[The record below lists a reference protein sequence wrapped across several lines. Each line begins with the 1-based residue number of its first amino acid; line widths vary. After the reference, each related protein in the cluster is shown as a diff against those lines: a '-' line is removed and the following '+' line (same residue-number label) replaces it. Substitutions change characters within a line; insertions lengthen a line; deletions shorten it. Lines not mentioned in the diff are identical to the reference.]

1 MTLLGYDNDP
11 EQKSDQ
17 SEDTDPLNVISPGY
31 DNTPRLSSGNI
42 TIGVDGS
49 AKKDEREFYLYRAR
63 EGEEEAQVVAG
74 EKVNNLEIKF
84 VTLPGLVTNVAD
96 KHQLDRLTKQFWRP
110 VLKKRE
116 GINKF
121 INNLVLAGD
130 VELMQR
136 AFIQFPNLENVVLNP
151 FNKDKK

>member
-1 MTLLGYDNDP
+1 MFLLGYEKDP
-11 EQKSDQ
+11 KSKPDQ
-17 SEDTDPLNVISPGY
+17 SEETDRLNVITGY
-31 DNTPRLSSGNI
+31 DNSPKLSSEI
-42 TIGVDGS
+42 VRMGVDGS

-130 VELMQR
+130 EEL
-136 AFIQFPNLENVVLNP
+136 I
-151 FNKDKK
+151 